1 MIVDFGD
8 IKERQQVNIEV
19 MPLNHF
25 MEVHQLD
32 QIPSHLAG
40 VVTFFNLDEEI
51 RNMAEVLYTFRDS
64 YLFKV
69 CWEKQAKHLAASEME
84 DVDPDQHDIADI
96 MATPET
102 IHDDIFQPCYV
113 DYNNIYTSLKNNTIT
128 LEEVKLLFGDFK
140 GKYEELAQDL
150 DIMCRIDKSTDKQW
164 IHSRVQQIEQYH
176 ELHLAVASA
185 EIIMKVKRTLRLQGD
200 FKVLETLA
208 KVVSCHIIPRNVTFM
223 IVSDSYSGVL
233 RQG

>member
-8 IKERQQVNIEV
+8 IKEKQQVNVEV

-25 MEVHQLD
+25 LEVHQLD
-32 QIPSHLAG
+32 QIPSQLAG

-84 DVDPDQHDIADI
+84 DDNTERCEIADI
-96 MATPET
+96 MATPEM
-102 IHDDIFQPCYV
+102 IHEDIFQPCHVAYK
-113 DYNNIYTSLKNNTIT
+113 NIYTSLKNNTIT

-185 EIIMKVKRTLRLQGD
+185 EIIMKVKRTLHLEGD
-200 FKVLETLA
+200 FKVLETLT
-208 KVVSCHIIPRNVTFM
+208 KVVSCHITPRNVTF
-223 IVSDSYSGVL
+223 ISDDCL
-233 RQG
+233 